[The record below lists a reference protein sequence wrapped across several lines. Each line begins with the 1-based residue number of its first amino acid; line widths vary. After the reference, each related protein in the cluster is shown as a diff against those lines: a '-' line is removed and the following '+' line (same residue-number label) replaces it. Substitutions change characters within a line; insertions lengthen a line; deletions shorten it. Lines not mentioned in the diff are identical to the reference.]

1 MEKLKRFIK
10 TTLLGGIIV
19 ILPVVLTYFF
29 LSWLFNFATGIIEP
43 ITRKVIEA
51 SKMQKFIADLIV
63 IAVIIIICFIIG
75 LIVKTR
81 LGRFIFGTIEDK
93 ILEVAPGYNIFKETI
108 KQFLGK
114 ERKPFS
120 RVALVQVFE
129 NSTLM
134 TGFVTDED
142 EKNGYY
148 TVYVPSGLNPTT
160 GLIYHV
166 KAQYVHIVDVP
177 VDNTMR
183 SIISCGG
190 GSQELLEQYSK
201 KLKKTD

>member
-1 MEKLKRFIK
+1 MEKLKRFLK

-19 ILPVVLTYFF
+19 ILPGVLTYLF
-29 LSWLFNFATGIIEP
+29 LSWLFNFATGIILP
-43 ITRKVIEA
+43 ITRRLMEA
-51 SKMQKFIADLIV
+51 SKMQKIIADLIV

-81 LGRFIFGTIEDK
+81 LGRFIFRTIEDK

-114 ERKPFS
+114 ERAPFS

-129 NSTLM
+129 NSALM

-142 EKNGYY
+142 TDSGYF

-160 GLIYHV
+160 GLIYHL

-190 GSQELLEQYSK
+190 GSRELVKDYIK
-201 KLKKTD
+201 KLEKKK